1 MKKRFLALM
10 LSLVMIGSMVPGK
23 VTAQGTK
30 TRVYTVVLY
39 DMNVVHGSR
48 PMEYQTKVVEN
59 FFKRVT
65 GFNNESYMMLLS
77 IDASRYTDSYR
88 YTGYRGFLNNI
99 GDVRKT
105 LDLDFGVI
113 GSTGSGYL
121 KARDILESIYPEPG
135 VKTIKNVVLFSG
147 GEDVEEDALRVL
159 YGYLP
164 KDTYTYSIGCPLG
177 SGPQKFNREK
187 RLKNLQNSGYF
198 SVTGVVDHDE
208 AFEKVANAIAKTYAE
223 QQAPEVVPS
232 ERPDTPTPVK
242 PTPVMPSPGKSIDK
256 KKTYI
261 YGYPDGTFR
270 PNSNV
275 TRAEAVSMIGRLLE
289 GGEGSSLQTFKDVP
303 SNFWATYDINRAYNA
318 GILKEK
324 RGEAFRPNDK
334 ITRAELAFI
343 LAHEVKPQER
353 SVTTSFTD
361 TRNHWALNSIQRLA
375 SSQVVKGY
383 PDGTFRPDSYVT
395 RAELVKMLNNTF
407 SLSGAVDIHTTTSP
421 FKDVPKSHWAYA
433 DILIASGKY

>member
-10 LSLVMIGSMVPGK
+10 LSLVLIGTMVPGK

-48 PMEYQTKVVEN
+48 PMEYQVKVLEN

-65 GFNNESYMMLLS
+65 GFNSESYMMLLP
-77 IDASRYTDSYR
+77 IDASQYTDSYK
-88 YTGYRGFLNNI
+88 YTGYRGFLSNI

-105 LDLDFGVI
+105 LDFNFGEI

-147 GEDVEEDALRVL
+147 GQDVEEDALRVL

-164 KDTYTYSIGCPLG
+164 KGTYTYSIGCPLG
-177 SGPQKFNREK
+177 SGPQMFNREK
-187 RLKNLQNSGYF
+187 KLKSLQNSGYF

-208 AFEKVANAIAKTYAE
+208 AFEKVADAIAKTYAA
-223 QQAPEVVPS
+223 QQSPEVVPS
-232 ERPDTPTPVK
+232 VRPDTPTPVK
-242 PTPVMPSPGKSIDK
+242 PTPVKPSPGKSPVK
-256 KKTYI
+256 KKIYI

-275 TRAEAVSMIGRLLE
+275 TRAEAVSMIGRLLDS
-289 GGEGSSLQTFKDVP
+289 GEGSSLQTFKDVP

-343 LAHEVKPQER
+343 LAHEVKPTER
-353 SVTTSFTD
+353 AVTKSFTD

-407 SLSGAVDIHTTTSP
+407 ALHRSVDIHATASP
-421 FKDVPKSHWAYA
+421 FTDVSKSHWAYP

>member
-10 LSLVMIGSMVPGK
+10 LSLVLIGTMVPGK

-48 PMEYQTKVVEN
+48 PMEYQVKVLEN

-65 GFNNESYMMLLS
+65 GFNSESYMMLLP
-77 IDASRYTDSYR
+77 IDASQYTDSYK
-88 YTGYRGFLNNI
+88 YTGYRGFLSNI

-105 LDLDFGVI
+105 LDFNFGEI

-147 GEDVEEDALRVL
+147 GQDVEEDALRVL

-164 KDTYTYSIGCPLG
+164 KGTYTYSIGCPLG
-177 SGPQKFNREK
+177 SGPQMFNREK
-187 RLKNLQNSGYF
+187 KLKSLQNSGYF

-208 AFEKVANAIAKTYAE
+208 AFEKVADAIAKTYAA
-223 QQAPEVVPS
+223 QQSPEVVPS
-232 ERPDTPTPVK
+232 VRPDTPTPVK
-242 PTPVMPSPGKSIDK
+242 PSPGKSPVK
-256 KKTYI
+256 KKMYI

-275 TRAEAVSMIGRLLE
+275 TRAEAVSMIGRLLDS
-289 GGEGSSLQTFKDVP
+289 GEGSSLQTFKDVP

-343 LAHEVKPQER
+343 LAHEVKPKER
-353 SVTTSFTD
+353 AVTKSFTD

-407 SLSGAVDIHTTTSP
+407 ALDRSVDIHATASP
-421 FKDVPKSHWAYA
+421 FTDVSKSHWAYP